1 MSAKENEALFEGSI
15 EIYMTTLKFLEYVL
29 SEPTKE
35 YEISF
40 EQFLVLR
47 DIRYQENVT
56 QMGIATERNV
66 TRSAVSRQIKSL
78 LKLNYI
84 SQTPD
89 PKDQRRLYLHL
100 TQRGAEVEKL
110 INQKVHLVFE
120 GWIIKFGQ
128 KKVDM
133 LLKLLKEFGN
143 EVINLK

>member
-56 QMGIATERNV
+56 QMGIA
-66 TRSAVSRQIKSL
+66 
-78 LKLNYI
+78 
-84 SQTPD
+84 
-89 PKDQRRLYLHL
+89 
-100 TQRGAEVEKL
+100 AE
-110 INQKVHLVFE
+110 
-120 GWIIKFGQ
+120 
-128 KKVDM
+128 
-133 LLKLLKEFGN
+133 
-143 EVINLK
+143 